1 MYDLRYKLIGKKDN
15 IPSTRM
21 TSLPP
26 VAQVS
31 PIISTTSTMDYHDR
45 VQREKRAASVF
56 SRSRYQEETSHRHV
70 SEVRPGSRTSVAH
83 EKYRQDN
90 IDSRYLRGRSPYYSS
105 YKRRSPSR
113 SRSPTKHYSHEGR
126 SKSTSRP
133 FNEVSTRRAPSP
145 RDFTRCRSV
154 GRSLHHKDTREPY
167 FGYNRKSHHS
177 TKDRRISP
185 IRTPSRPV
193 VSCLKQITIKQ
204 LFMAASK
211 NSFGLLMDEEYNVF
225 RIENSKGQIVH
236 ANNSWSLKMAMY
248 GSTSTEGMV
257 SKKYIINKYSATESF
272 IIRVLV
278 HYIRNCKVKL
288 HTTIQTQQWMTQ
300 RFSDIEEYESLQREI
315 KRMEMNHMSEA
326 LVLKPQRRSSV
337 CLFRN
342 NCSNYQ
348 SCVYCLLEA
357 QKNHVN
363 LKSGIRATKE
373 MCVSKYDQG
382 PLHRVVEDVAAEMR
396 SRRPNVVA
404 KPSSSSSSSSR
415 SCSSSS
421 SSSSE
426 DE

>member
-1 MYDLRYKLIGKKDN
+1 
-15 IPSTRM
+15 
-21 TSLPP
+21 
-26 VAQVS
+26 
-31 PIISTTSTMDYHDR
+31 
-45 VQREKRAASVF
+45 
-56 SRSRYQEETSHRHV
+56 
-70 SEVRPGSRTSVAH
+70 
-83 EKYRQDN
+83 
-90 IDSRYLRGRSPYYSS
+90 
-105 YKRRSPSR
+105 
-113 SRSPTKHYSHEGR
+113 
-126 SKSTSRP
+126 
-133 FNEVSTRRAPSP
+133 
-145 RDFTRCRSV
+145 
-154 GRSLHHKDTREPY
+154 
-167 FGYNRKSHHS
+167 
-177 TKDRRISP
+177 
-185 IRTPSRPV
+185 
-193 VSCLKQITIKQ
+193 
-204 LFMAASK
+204 MAASK

-426 DE
+426 DEREINNEDKGKRTSCVSPKKTGVHSPQRKTMSVPDSPGPKQDLSSDEDSKHSETSDK